1 MTARICVSILPK
13 NNLEAL
19 SLIERAE
26 KAQANLIEVRLDCF
40 EASRNLSE
48 LVKSTKVPLIATN
61 KLLIEKGF
69 YAGTETERQQ
79 TLLNAAKNGFEYV
92 DVNLSSPKH
101 KETIEKLKLLSA
113 KPIVSY
119 HKFDGALSV
128 CEMETVLEKEIAGGA
143 IVCKI
148 VTAAKKIE
156 DNLAVLNF
164 VSSMSSKAKLVC
176 FCMGEQGK
184 VSRLLSPMFGA
195 FFTFAS
201 LEQGNETA
209 SGQMTV
215 QEMRG
220 IYNLLGA

>member
-156 DNLAVLNF
+156 DNLTVLSF
-164 VSSMSSKAKLVC
+164 VASNSGKAKLVC

>member
-184 VSRLLSPMFGA
+184 ISRLLSPMFGA